1 MFDSSATANIFKDF
15 YSNLASNLVSKLPT
29 PPNRFGLTYLSS
41 CYKNLNISENLVFKE
56 VSAENILKILE
67 HLDISKA
74 VGTDNLSSRFLKDGA
89 KIIALPIEKAKGLGW
104 ILEEHHMSN
113 ILDLNGL
120 HLHSL

>member
-1 MFDSSATANIFKDF
+1 MFDSNSTANIFKDF

-56 VSAENILKILE
+56 VSAEYILKILE

-89 KIIALPIEKAKGLGW
+89 KIFALPIAQICNLSISSSTFPDYCKTAKLKP
-104 ILEEHHMSN
+104 L
-113 ILDLNGL
+113 
-120 HLHSL
+120 